1 MPLLI
6 VSHIE
11 ETALISLNDCSCML
25 GIFLCKMLQNAGNE
39 QRNTS
44 FKTMILRCAN
54 CSSLV
59 TSTISSCLWNKQS
72 LPLKK
77 HLWKPPS
84 CSYLPSTQIF
94 LVHFRLHYKLL
105 HQTLSTHIHPH
116 NCFLSGSVP
125 KYFFLFLA
133 LWTWWWLVRAHQL
146 VWKEILLQLQDRGVP
161 VGEAQRMA
169 GEVAI
174 PKPRGSTHLILI
186 SVT

>member
-1 MPLLI
+1 MTVLVCLEFFC
-6 VSHIE
+6 VK
-11 ETALISLNDCSCML
+11 C
-25 GIFLCKMLQNAGNE
+25 CKMQVMSNE
-39 QRNTS
+39 TPVSRLWSLDVDQTVPV
-44 FKTMILRCAN
+44 
-54 CSSLV
+54 LV